1 MIFLQLSCWFLLT
14 VFGIIIKRNNEKL
27 ARDSLTNMPIK
38 FIAIE
43 NEKASGLSCIDK
55 EKRKDEVKQ
64 NADRI
69 AKIDRQ
75 SKKLYAIIICIGLF
89 CIASFC
95 VLQFYNTDLEPGSIQ
110 SNFAFIVYWHT
121 LISAILTGVMFG
133 FAILLVTVARK
144 ENRIMQAF

>member
-1 MIFLQLSCWFLLT
+1 MIFLQLSYWFLLT

-64 NADRI
+64 NADKI
-69 AKIDRQ
+69 GKIDTF
-75 SKKLYAIIICIGLF
+75 SKKLCNNITYIGLF
-89 CIASFC
+89 SITSLF
-95 VLQFYNTDLEPGSIQ
+95 VLQWKNTDLESGFIQ

-121 LISAILTGVMFG
+121 LISAILAGVMFFFG
-133 FAILLVTVARK
+133 ILLVTAARK
-144 ENRIMQAF
+144 ESHIMQAF